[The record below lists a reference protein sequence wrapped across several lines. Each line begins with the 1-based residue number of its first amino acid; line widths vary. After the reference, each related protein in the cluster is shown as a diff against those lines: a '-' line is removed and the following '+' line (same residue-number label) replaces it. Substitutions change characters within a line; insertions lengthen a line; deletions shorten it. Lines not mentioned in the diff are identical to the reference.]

1 MIPQN
6 IYYKMEIYQISL
18 FRYALIYI
26 KICYIHIDL
35 TVFNRGD
42 LLNWFYHGLN
52 LYENLAALLC
62 AYIKILLMAAL
73 ICTFTYTQA

>member
-42 LLNWFYHGLN
+42 LLN
-52 LYENLAALLC
+52 
-62 AYIKILLMAAL
+62 
-73 ICTFTYTQA
+73 